1 MEGEQMVRGRGSG
14 ITPPEVVKRLK
25 EAVSEKSILAVS
37 KATGL
42 GLAAIGRY
50 LKGVGEPTTKSLEN
64 LAKYFNC
71 SVPELRG
78 EELIQKSG
86 RTNRDEELR
95 GEDRYFSDGEI
106 STIDA
111 LSYAVHSQREFTK
124 MLFEAI
130 SSLSPDDKYHAYK
143 KLQETRISLLQ
154 AAKALVMNVDP
165 ELLSKD
171 MLQQAISFI
180 NEMAN
185 MIETGDED
193 RNYKETKKELLSLQ
207 EKFQIALDKK

>member
-1 MEGEQMVRGRGSG
+1 MSKTPQPVIDRLRAEIPANISLNQFCKKTG
-14 ITPPEVVKRLK
+14 INPNSVDKYM
-25 EAVSEKSILAVS
+25 A
-37 KATGL
+37 
-42 GLAAIGRY
+42 
-50 LKGVGEPTTKSLEN
+50 GVTEPNQASLEK

-106 STIDA
+106 STINA

-165 ELLSKD
+165 ELLSKN
-171 MLQQAISFI
+171 MLQQVISFV